1 MNKELLYVDDKAIV
15 EDEKGN
21 KTIRINSSNLEDI
34 LKQENVIEMM
44 ENKISKLKEE
54 IAYDEK
60 NNLKKFNPWCSLV
73 CLPIANAILT
83 VPFLFKNIYAFLIY
97 LLCVNSGGIIY
108 CVIGD
113 LMLYNVFKN
122 QKKELNAKRSQ
133 LDFLEKQLKKE
144 KDILEDLKS
153 KEITKCESEFKTVK
167 IKQSKRYQRIKDNSH
182 LYYDLGFNEESYLKQ
197 FEKGNIDQ
205 KLLQKKYTD
214 EQIGD
219 AHAYLESKAKTLT
232 KKRK

>member
-1 MNKELLYVDDKAIV
+1 MNKDLVYVDGKAIV

-21 KTIRINSSNLEDI
+21 KTIRINSSNLEEV

-97 LLCVNSGGIIY
+97 LLCVNTGGIIY

-133 LDFLEKQLKKE
+133 LDFLEKQLKK
-144 KDILEDLKS
+144 
-153 KEITKCESEFKTVK
+153 
-167 IKQSKRYQRIKDNSH
+167 
-182 LYYDLGFNEESYLKQ
+182 
-197 FEKGNIDQ
+197 
-205 KLLQKKYTD
+205 
-214 EQIGD
+214 
-219 AHAYLESKAKTLT
+219 
-232 KKRK
+232 